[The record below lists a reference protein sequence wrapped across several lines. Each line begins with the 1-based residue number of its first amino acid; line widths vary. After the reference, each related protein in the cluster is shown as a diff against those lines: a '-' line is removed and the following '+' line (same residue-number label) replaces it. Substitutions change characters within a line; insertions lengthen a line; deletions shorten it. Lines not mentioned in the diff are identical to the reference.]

1 MCPVLPL
8 SEKKYILRWF
18 VDRISKK
25 GNTMRKI
32 PIYFL
37 LFAGL
42 VTVHAYDMDAMKY
55 FNLGISS
62 SMTSKKIKY
71 FTEALK
77 LDPGLK
83 AAYEK
88 RGLLYYFQEK
98 YDKVIQDFE
107 RYVKLAPAKPDG
119 YQMLGAGY
127 LKNENYKSAIFNFT
141 RVLEINPHLV
151 SAYSN
156 RAEAYRLSGNYE
168 RAISDSTMAINMGGG
183 LRTMSDAYQT
193 RAKAY
198 FEIGKTTKAYADS
211 GKSVDLDPRI
221 PVLWKTNP
229 PAVSVSVMGLLI
241 LNAVLW
247 LFVFELKLRPLKMR
261 RFRSINILSSKLL
274 APQATETIVRERLNP
289 LLAEIPKKRLT
300 AVIAGAG
307 YGKTTLIAHACR
319 YLNLTTVWYRLDTSD
334 SNFTVFLSYLAAGL
348 QKHFPGFG
356 FETLK
361 RLSQKQSLGE
371 NREVILTT
379 FLQEL
384 ENISKKDLVIV
395 LDDYHTMQ
403 YNREIRSS
411 LNFLLAHIPPSVHL
425 VLISRFNVDLPLS
438 RLRAGREM
446 VDIKEMDLVFTP
458 DEIELLYSQLFYI
471 SLEKE
476 SLEILE
482 NKTEGW
488 VSGLILF
495 YHALRG
501 KNPAEIKQLLLK
513 LKGSHK
519 LVFSYLEENV
529 YDSLPDMKKDFLV
542 KTSILPRVNHEFC
555 NQFLKISNS
564 RDILKE
570 LAENHLFTSSL
581 DEEDEWYTYHQLFRD
596 FLQAKL
602 ISELGS
608 QAALDLYKHA
618 AELLGD
624 FSANEAA
631 SGYDL
636 NAEALPEIGCL
647 LSKNEPVLCDSLKL
661 LPEPNNLMIK
671 EAPSNDTKII
681 PKAQAPA
688 LKVCFFGKFK
698 VLQEDRE
705 IPDKRWKSK
714 KAQMLFKYLLYTRH
728 KGYLKKDVFMELLW
742 PEEDPVKTAKR
753 FHVALASL
761 RKTLEPEKVGR
772 IPSAYI
778 TRSGDAY
785 QIDVGDEGSVDIEDF
800 TEELKLAR
808 GEQNPEMA
816 FQHYL
821 KAAAIYQGDFLEED
835 LYVPW
840 CDEERE
846 ILKGEYLRLLEGI
859 IENYNVNK
867 EYIKCIDYAEKYLK
881 VDKYAEDI
889 YQLLMTYYSQI
900 GKKNLAIK
908 TFKKCKDNITA
919 ELDCPLSKETE
930 LLYQELIS
938 S

>member
-1 MCPVLPL
+1 
-8 SEKKYILRWF
+8 
-18 VDRISKK
+18 
-25 GNTMRKI
+25 
-32 PIYFL
+32 
-37 LFAGL
+37 
-42 VTVHAYDMDAMKY
+42 
-55 FNLGISS
+55 
-62 SMTSKKIKY
+62 
-71 FTEALK
+71 
-77 LDPGLK
+77 
-83 AAYEK
+83 
-88 RGLLYYFQEK
+88 
-98 YDKVIQDFE
+98 
-107 RYVKLAPAKPDG
+107 
-119 YQMLGAGY
+119 
-127 LKNENYKSAIFNFT
+127 
-141 RVLEINPHLV
+141 
-151 SAYSN
+151 
-156 RAEAYRLSGNYE
+156 
-168 RAISDSTMAINMGGG
+168 
-183 LRTMSDAYQT
+183 
-193 RAKAY
+193 
-198 FEIGKTTKAYADS
+198 
-211 GKSVDLDPRI
+211 
-221 PVLWKTNP
+221 
-229 PAVSVSVMGLLI
+229 
-241 LNAVLW
+241 
-247 LFVFELKLRPLKMR
+247 
-261 RFRSINILSSKLL
+261 
-274 APQATETIVRERLNP
+274 
-289 LLAEIPKKRLT
+289 
-300 AVIAGAG
+300 
-307 YGKTTLIAHACR
+307 
-319 YLNLTTVWYRLDTSD
+319 
-334 SNFTVFLSYLAAGL
+334 
-348 QKHFPGFG
+348 
-356 FETLK
+356 
-361 RLSQKQSLGE
+361 
-371 NREVILTT
+371 
-379 FLQEL
+379 
-384 ENISKKDLVIV
+384 
-395 LDDYHTMQ
+395 
-403 YNREIRSS
+403 
-411 LNFLLAHIPPSVHL
+411 
-425 VLISRFNVDLPLS
+425 
-438 RLRAGREM
+438 M

-519 LVFSYLEENV
+519 LVFSYLGENV
-529 YDSLPDMKKDFLV
+529 YDSLTDMKKDFLV

-596 FLQAKL
+596 FLQTKL
-602 ISELGS
+602 ITELGS

-618 AELLGD
+618 SKLLGD
-624 FSANEAA
+624 FSTNEAA

-636 NAEALPEIGCL
+636 NTGALSEVGCL

-661 LPEPNNLMIK
+661 LPEPNNLMTK
-671 EAPSNDTKII
+671 DAPSNDTKII
-681 PKAQAPA
+681 PKAQVPA
-688 LKVCFFGKFK
+688 LKVYFFGKFK

-761 RKTLEPEKVGR
+761 RKTLEPEKAGR

-778 TRSGDAY
+778 ARSSDAY

-800 TEELKLAR
+800 REELKLAR
-808 GEQNPEMA
+808 EEQNPERTL
-816 FQHYL
+816 QHNL
-821 KAAAIYQGDFLEED
+821 KAATIYQGDFLEED

-846 ILKGEYLRLLEGI
+846 ILKGEYLRLLEEI
-859 IENYNVNK
+859 IEYYNFNK
-867 EYIKCIDYAEKYLK
+867 DYKKCIGYAKKYLK

-908 TFKKCKDNITA
+908 TFKKCKDSITV

-930 LLYQELIS
+930 ILYQKLIS